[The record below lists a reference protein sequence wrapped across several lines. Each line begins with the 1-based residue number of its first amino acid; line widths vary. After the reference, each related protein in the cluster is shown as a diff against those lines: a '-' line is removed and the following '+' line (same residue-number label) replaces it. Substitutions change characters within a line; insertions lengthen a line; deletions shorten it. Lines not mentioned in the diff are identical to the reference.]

1 MYLDWYR
8 LLPRS
13 WAEEETFGAG
23 APELARGFLFQVS
36 GLVGGVNFGCFCGFG
51 CSGFLFRRFGMFCVR
66 VLEYGT

>member
-8 LLPRS
+8 LFPWS

-36 GLVGGVNFGCFCGFG
+36 GLVGGVNFWVFLRFWMFRFFVSKVWDVL
-51 CSGFLFRRFGMFCVR
+51 CSGAR
-66 VLEYGT
+66 V